1 MQGEKMKTSYKSID
15 CIIMDIAEAL
25 GRVSGEFIEEIANKV
40 LTRKVKY
47 VGNEEF
53 EIIEEK
59 P

>member
-1 MQGEKMKTSYKSID
+1 MKTSYKSID